1 MNTTNIKGTLI
12 RDNDPVWQELLTN
25 PNIQELF
32 DGIEQAERDI
42 EAGKKGQD
50 FDMFFDNFNK
60 EHFNG
65 TLFQSS
71 NS

>member
-1 MNTTNIKGTLI
+1 MNNINIKGTLI
-12 RDNDPVWQELLTN
+12 SNNDPVWQDLLNN

-32 DGIEQAERDI
+32 DGIEQAEKDI
-42 EAGKKGQD
+42 QAGKSGQD
-50 FDMFFDNFNK
+50 FDMFFENLNK

-65 TLFQSS
+65 TLFQTS